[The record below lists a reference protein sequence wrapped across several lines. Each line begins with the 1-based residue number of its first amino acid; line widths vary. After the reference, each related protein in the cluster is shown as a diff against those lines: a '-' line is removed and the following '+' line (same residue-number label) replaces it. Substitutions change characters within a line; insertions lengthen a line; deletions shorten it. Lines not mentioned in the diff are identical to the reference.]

1 MSEREILRHMEA
13 QVISKHIKVKIELV
27 TYAHIKL
34 IKTRLAPFSNKQ
46 RPLQIMTTYTLQ
58 QIPNSIKSG
67 MEITTYSP
75 SDFN

>member
-1 MSEREILRHMEA
+1 MEA

-34 IKTRLAPFSNKQ
+34 IKTRLAPFSNEQ

-58 QIPNSIKSG
+58 QISNAIKSVLK
-67 MEITTYSP
+67 IITYSL
-75 SDFN
+75 SDFQ